1 LYPQASGRIVPPSAI
16 SSAHGAAF
24 FFGRGATLL
33 QSAMGYFRFR
43 RTLTALCTALALAG
57 CGVTSPIERADNT
70 KSNFDGAVYKGTK
83 TVIKPTT
90 PGAEAYRVFI
100 QGATGFVSMS
110 SVRDDAERRAAAFCK
125 AEGDRLWD
133 AIEETTA
140 NPPYILGNFPRIEIV
155 FQCLT
160 PSQKIDSVSVR
171 DPKYAKLADLK
182 RLLDTGVIT
191 QAEFDSEKAKIL
203 AEP

>member
-1 LYPQASGRIVPPSAI
+1 MDMNDDIQVLI
-16 SSAHGAAF
+16 
-24 FFGRGATLL
+24 
-33 QSAMGYFRFR
+33 RFTHRTFKR
-43 RTLTALCTALALAG
+43 RMIALCTALALAG
-57 CGVTSPIERADNT
+57 CGVTSPIERADTT
-70 KSNFDGAVYKGTK
+70 KSNFDGSVYKGTK
-83 TVIKPTT
+83 TVIKPAI
-90 PGAEAYRVFI
+90 PSAEAYRVFI

-110 SVRDDAERRAAAFCK
+110 AVRDDAEQRAAAFCRLK
-125 AEGDRLWD
+125 GDRRWD

-160 PSQKIDSVSVR
+160 PAQTIDSVSVSVP
-171 DPKYAKLADLK
+171 DPKYLKLVDLK

-203 AEP
+203 AGP

>member
-1 LYPQASGRIVPPSAI
+1 MDMNDDLQVRI
-16 SSAHGAAF
+16 
-24 FFGRGATLL
+24 
-33 QSAMGYFRFR
+33 RFR
-43 RTLTALCTALALAG
+43 NRTFRRRMTSLCTALVLAG
-57 CGVTSPIERADNT
+57 CGVTSPIERADTT

-83 TVIKPTT
+83 TVIKPAT
-90 PGAEAYRVFI
+90 PSAEAYRVFI

-110 SVRDDAERRAAAFCK
+110 AVRDDAEQRAAAFCRAK
-125 AEGDRLWD
+125 GDRRWE

-160 PSQKIDSVSVR
+160 PAQIVDSVSVSVA
-171 DPKYAKLADLK
+171 DIKYIKLVDLK

-191 QAEFDSEKAKIL
+191 QAEFDSQKAKIL

>member
-1 LYPQASGRIVPPSAI
+1 VVLI
-16 SSAHGAAF
+16 
-24 FFGRGATLL
+24 L
-33 QSAMGYFRFR
+33 
-43 RTLTALCTALALAG
+43 
-57 CGVTSPIERADNT
+57 
-70 KSNFDGAVYKGTK
+70 K
-83 TVIKPTT
+83 TVIKPAI

-110 SVRDDAERRAAAFCK
+110 SVRDDAEQRAAAFCRAK
-125 AEGDRLWD
+125 GEKRWD

-160 PSQKIDSVSVR
+160 PPQKIDSVGVSVP
-171 DPKYAKLADLK
+171 DLKYIKLVDLK

-191 QAEFDSEKAKIL
+191 QAEFDREKAKIL

>member
-1 LYPQASGRIVPPSAI
+1 
-16 SSAHGAAF
+16 
-24 FFGRGATLL
+24 
-33 QSAMGYFRFR
+33 MGYFRFG
-43 RTLTALCTALALAG
+43 RTLTAFCTALALAG
-57 CGVTSPIERADNT
+57 CGVTSPIERADTT

-83 TVIKPTT
+83 TVIKSAT
-90 PGAEAYRVFI
+90 PNAEAYRVFI

-110 SVRDDAERRAAAFCK
+110 AVRDDAEQRAAAFCESK
-125 AEGDRLWD
+125 GGGRWD

-160 PSQKIDSVSVR
+160 PSKTMSLNVL
-171 DPKYAKLADLK
+171 DPTYIKLVDLK

-191 QAEFDSEKAKIL
+191 QAEFDREKAKIL

>member
-1 LYPQASGRIVPPSAI
+1 
-16 SSAHGAAF
+16 
-24 FFGRGATLL
+24 
-33 QSAMGYFRFR
+33 M
-43 RTLTALCTALALAG
+43 TALCTALALAG
-57 CGVTSPIERADNT
+57 CGVTSPIERADTT

-83 TVIKPTT
+83 TVIKPAI
-90 PGAEAYRVFI
+90 PSVEAYRVFI

-110 SVRDDAERRAAAFCK
+110 AVRDDAEQRAAAFCRAK
-125 AEGDRLWD
+125 GDGRWD

-160 PSQKIDSVSVR
+160 PAQKIDSVSVSVT
-171 DPKYAKLADLK
+171 DPNYMKLVELK

-191 QAEFDSEKAKIL
+191 QADFDSQKAKIL

>member
-1 LYPQASGRIVPPSAI
+1 MTDTVCVYGKEQILPVVRLNLFRSGVSTSVGVRGSHVT
-16 SSAHGAAF
+16 
-24 FFGRGATLL
+24 FGR
-33 QSAMGYFRFR
+33 R
-43 RTLTALCTALALAG
+43 TALCAALVLAS
-57 CGVTSPIERADNT
+57 CGVTSPIERADTT

-83 TVIKPTT
+83 TEIKSAT
-90 PGAEAYRVFI
+90 PSAEAYRVFI

-110 SVRDDAERRAAAFCK
+110 AVRNDAEQRAAAFCK
-125 AEGDRLWD
+125 EKGDRRWD

-160 PSQKIDSVSVR
+160 PTMSLNVL
-171 DPKYAKLADLK
+171 DPKYTKLVDLK

-191 QAEFDSEKAKIL
+191 QAEFDREKAKIL